1 MLRFVLEFES
11 VKSNDNTLMVA
22 YLGFTKLDA
31 LIIKLRKISPIN
43 FILSKEKIN
52 KGIIKYGMFQP
63 K

>member
-22 YLGFTKLDA
+22 YPGFTELDA